1 MSLYMKELSDK
12 KELLKNR
19 LGRVVSPK
27 IVDFIERPVTEPKDN
42 ELVIKIVSSAICGSD
57 MHIFSGKHPSAPLPV
72 TIGHEFS
79 GDVAALGKDVTRFKA
94 GDRVTVE
101 PCVTCGKCD
110 ACLHGNYGY
119 CENIIFF
126 YRNGAGA
133 MAEYITVGESNAYH
147 LPEHLSYNAGALIEP
162 MSVAVHAVRRANIA
176 LGEKVL
182 VIGAGAIGILVTAFC
197 KQCGASDILVSDYSA
212 SRLNKAKEFG
222 ATLTVNLHEEDL
234 EKAVRQIS
242 GGTGMDKTFECVGME
257 STFIQA
263 MTNLRKNGLATIL
276 GIFEEPNITIN
287 AMRFITHQIMVQ
299 GSQGYC
305 WDYPIAI
312 KMSEHIDTE
321 KLITHEFPL
330 NELQKALETCF
341 DPKAESIKVILKP

>member
-1 MSLYMKELSDK
+1 MKELF
-12 KELLKNR
+12 KNR

-27 IVDFIERPVTEPKDN
+27 TVDFIDRPVQEPADN

-57 MHIFSGKHPSAPLPV
+57 MHIFSGKHPSVPLPV

-79 GDVAALGKDVTRFKA
+79 GDVAAAGKAVARFKK

-119 CENIIFF
+119 CEQISFT
-126 YRNGAGA
+126 YRNGDGA
-133 MAEYITVGESNAYH
+133 MAHYITVRESHAFH
-147 LPEHLSYNAGALIEP
+147 LPEHLGYNAGAMIEP
-162 MSVAVHAVRRANIA
+162 LSVAAHAVRRADIR

-182 VIGAGAIGILVTAFC
+182 VIGAGAIGILVAALC
-197 KQCGASDILVSDYSA
+197 RHSGADEIMVCDYSA
-212 SRLNKAKEFG
+212 SRLAMAKEFG
-222 ATLTVNLHEEDL
+222 ATMTVNPGKGERL
-234 EKAVRQIS
+234 EKAVLEMT
-242 GGTGMDKTFECVGME
+242 GGTGMDKTFECVGRE

-263 MTNLRKNGLATIL
+263 MTSLRRNGLATII

-287 AMRFITHQIMVQ
+287 AMRFITHEIRVQ

-305 WDYPIAI
+305 WDFPIAI
-312 KMSEHIDTE
+312 KMSERIDLE
-321 KLITHEFPL
+321 KLVTHVFPL
-330 NELQKALETCF
+330 ENLGKALETCF
-341 DPKAESIKVILKP
+341 DPKAESIKIILKP